1 MFYDIMNK
9 NVKKCISLLV
19 FKSEEINH
27 EDLIAYDWNVFV
39 VIQSGQLSGNMYKM
53 LDILF

>member
-27 EDLIAYDWNVFV
+27 EDLIAYD
-39 VIQSGQLSGNMYKM
+39 
-53 LDILF
+53 